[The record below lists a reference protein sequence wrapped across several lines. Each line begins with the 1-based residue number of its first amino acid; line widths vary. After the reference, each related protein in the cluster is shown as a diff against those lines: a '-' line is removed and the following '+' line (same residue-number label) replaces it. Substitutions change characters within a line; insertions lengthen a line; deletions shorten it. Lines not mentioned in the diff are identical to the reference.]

1 MITNNTGYFLKQLEI
16 SEERERLFSE
26 WLQYRGWKITSIGD
40 KLSTYDIKAERDGF
54 ELTFEVKYNSG
65 IEKYETAFVETYQSG
80 EPSGLQTTTADYQI
94 HFDERGN
101 CRGWNT
107 GDLIKYIADNKI
119 KLSST
124 KMVTKSGEISGKGH
138 RVTYAD
144 FPIVIDIKGSNGL

>member
-1 MITNNTGYFLKQLEI
+1 MITNNAGYFLKQLEI

-26 WLQYRGWKITSIGD
+26 WLQGRGWKITSIGD

-65 IEKYETAFVETYQSG
+65 IEKYETAFIETFQSG

-101 CRGWNT
+101 CRGWKT
-107 GDLIKYIADNKI
+107 GDLIKHIADNKI

-124 KMVTKSGEISGKGH
+124 KMVTKSGKVSGKGH
-138 RVTYAD
+138 RVTYTD
-144 FPIVIDIKGSNGL
+144 FPVTIEI